1 MASGRLRLILVLT
14 AAAVMARAQS
24 PADTAYEALRAKDY
38 ERAIAN
44 FQKALDEAP
53 SKLAWRKDLAYTLLK
68 IGDTEAARDQFAE
81 VMRADPSDTQVALE
95 YGFLCYE
102 TKKPVEARRTF
113 DRLRVRNSTAAEAFE
128 NIDRPLR
135 DGIARW
141 TEALTHDPANFSAHE
156 ELARLAEQR
165 DDLALA
171 SDHFE
176 QAWRLRQ
183 DRRDL
188 LLDLARIWKQ
198 QSRDEDSTAALIA
211 AWRGASPRVSE
222 QARELLP
229 PRYPYLSEFQRA
241 LALDPTNTTL
251 QRDVAFQRGDPLP
264 PQPAPQPALTPRDPL
279 QSTSS
284 ADAKVLG
291 EKSLDKGYLSDALKY
306 LSLAHES
313 DPVDFEV
320 MLKLGWTFNQLHDD
334 PTAFHWFDLAR
345 RSPDPAVSAEASRA
359 YHNLKPAL
367 ERFRTTAWAFPLFS
381 TRWHDAFTY
390 AQIKTEMRLN
400 TWIPLRPYVS
410 LRFVG
415 DTRGAVTTAFGP
427 QLLSERSVILAA
439 GLSTI
444 PWRGLSGWFEAGE
457 SFAYSVTDQAPRRS
471 LPDYRGGLSY
481 SKGIGNTF
489 GSRGLFAETA
499 DDGIFVSRFHND
511 SFLYSQNRAGYTLR
525 DTEGF
530 QAQLLWNANLTADA
544 QRQYWANF
552 AETGP
557 GTRFKFQSLPAFLFS
572 ANLLRGVYLTNVGN
586 PRRPNYNEVRVGVWY
601 SFTR

>member
-1 MASGRLRLILVLT
+1 LLN
-14 AAAVMARAQS
+14 AQS

-44 FQKALDEAP
+44 FQTALHQSP

-68 IGDTEAARDQFAE
+68 TGDTEAARDQFAA
-81 VMRADPSDTQVALE
+81 VMQADPSDTQVALE
-95 YGFLCYE
+95 YAFLCYE

-113 DRLRVRNSTAAEAFE
+113 DRFRASSTTAAEAFE

-135 DGIARW
+135 EGIARW
-141 TEALTHDPANFSAHE
+141 TEALAQDPINFSAHE

-165 DDLALA
+165 DDLPLA
-171 SDHFE
+171 AEHFE
-176 QAWRLRQ
+176 RAWRLRQ

-198 QSRDEDSTAALIA
+198 QSRDEDATAALIA
-211 AWRGASPRVSE
+211 AWRGASPRVSD

-229 PRYPYLSEFQRA
+229 ARYPYLSEFQRA
-241 LALDPTNTTL
+241 LALDPANLNL
-251 QRDVAFQRGDPLP
+251 QRDVAYQRGDPLP
-264 PQPAPQPALTPRDPL
+264 PQPAPQPALTPRDQLVP
-279 QSTSS
+279 SPAGDSK
-284 ADAKVLG
+284 ALG

-306 LSLAHES
+306 LLIAHEA

-320 MLKLGWTFNQLHDD
+320 MLKLGWTYNQLHDD
-334 PTAFHWFDLAR
+334 PTAYHWFDLAR
-345 RSPDPAVSAEASRA
+345 RSPDPATAAEATRA
-359 YHNLKPAL
+359 YRNLRPSV
-367 ERFRTTAWAFPLFS
+367 ERFRTTVWAFPLYS
-381 TRWHDAFTY
+381 SRWQDTFGY
-390 AQIKTEMRLN
+390 AQIKTELRLN
-400 TWIPLRPYVS
+400 TWIPLRPYASV
-410 LRFVG
+410 RFVG
-415 DTRGAVTTAFGP
+415 DTRGAVNTAFGP
-427 QLLSERSVILAA
+427 QLLSERSVVFAA
-439 GLSTI
+439 GLTTI
-444 PWRGLSGWFEAGE
+444 PWQGLTGWFEAGE
-457 SFAYSVTDQAPRRS
+457 SFAYSVTPQAPRRG

-489 GSRGLFAETA
+489 GSRGLFAESNN
-499 DDGIFVSRFHND
+499 DGVFVSRFNND

-525 DTEGF
+525 STEAF

-557 GTRFKFQSLPAFLFS
+557 GTRFKFQKLPAFLFS
-572 ANLLRGVYLTNVGN
+572 GNLLRGIYLTNVGN
-586 PRRPNYNEVRVGVWY
+586 PRRPNYNEVRLGVWY